1 MPDTGLDV
9 EKLGLLN
16 KWAEGL
22 QRDPRAEV
30 AAAGRAILMLIEEVE
45 RLHVVVWDERL
56 TASSEAEPEVEVEPE
71 LSLEFIEPHEQ
82 RGERDIF
89 RTLRDRLRHAKRG
102 STAL

>member
-1 MPDTGLDV
+1 VPDVGLDV

-22 QRDPRAEV
+22 QRDQRAEV

-56 TASSEAEPEVEVEPE
+56 TAGSEAEPGLTLEFVEP
-71 LSLEFIEPHEQ
+71 PEQ
-82 RGERDIF
+82 QRERDIL
-89 RTLRDRLRHAKRG
+89 RTLRGRLRHGRRG

>member
-1 MPDTGLDV
+1 VPNSGLDA

-56 TASSEAEPEVEVEPE
+56 TAGNDAEPELEAEPE
-71 LSLEFIEPHEQ
+71 LTLEFIEPHEQ
-82 RGERDIF
+82 QRERDIF
-89 RTLRDRLRHAKRG
+89 RALRDRLRHARRG